1 MLEKHRIS
9 AEAVIPSTVLVI
21 KKQELN
27 ARTAADIAV
36 AKQLLEI
43 TDIEL
48 RRAQNHSLML
58 SGSADERVAN
68 FLFEMK
74 KRNRQKE
81 VDLLMSRQDIA
92 DHLHLAI
99 ESVSRTFARLEELS
113 VVSLLTHRCVAVHIR
128 KRLGRQEI
136 HNRSLHRGRN
146 NRFEV
151 YN

>member
-1 MLEKHRIS
+1 MSRHDKPHSFINRQRSPRE
-9 AEAVIPSTVLVI
+9 V
-21 KKQELN
+21 QQ
-27 ARTAADIAV
+27 TAGHPQ
-36 AKQLLEI
+36 QLLEI

-136 HNRSLHRGRN
+136 HNRSLRRGRN